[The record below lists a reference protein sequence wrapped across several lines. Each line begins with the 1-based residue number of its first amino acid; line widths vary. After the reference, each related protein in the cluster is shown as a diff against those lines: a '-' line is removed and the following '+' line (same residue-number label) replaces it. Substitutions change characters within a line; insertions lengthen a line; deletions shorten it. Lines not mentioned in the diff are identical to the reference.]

1 MEKEFKVGKTYR
13 IEVSHKFEGVF
24 SHYDTEKGVK
34 IAVFTQPGA
43 NRYGR
48 NVRVV
53 PVVNVISAE
62 LMKNGTVEKD

>member
-1 MEKEFKVGKTYR
+1 
-13 IEVSHKFEGVF
+13 VF